1 MNFQRPDIIRPP
13 SEWRDY
19 FLPLTRGCSN
29 NTCTFC
35 NRWGE
40 KLHLRELEDVKLEI
54 DALALF
60 MHRGLTLPEI
70 PPIVYAVAQEWD
82 GNDVFLLD
90 SDALV
95 YPFPRLKETLQYL
108 NLKLPEIRRIG
119 AYATA
124 QDILRR
130 TVDELKELQAL
141 KLGIL
146 YIGLESGDDEILQ
159 RICKNVTAAQVIEA
173 VQKVKAAGILTS
185 VTVILGL
192 GGVLQ
197 LKDQKAAGDRH
208 TLATARVLSEMDPDY
223 VGALTMTL
231 VPGTPMYA
239 DAASGK
245 FHLITPFESLQELLT
260 IVKNANFSNC
270 FFSSMHA
277 SNYFSVRGTLPQ
289 DKEKMIKALEQIIKK
304 GDPNTLRPEFLR
316 GL

>member
-1 MNFQRPDIIRPP
+1 MQFERPDIIRPP

-40 KLHLRELEDVKLEI
+40 KLHLRDLEDVKKEI

-60 MHRGLTLPEI
+60 MGRGLTLPEI
-70 PPIVYAVAQEWD
+70 SPMVYAVAQEWD
-82 GNDVFLLD
+82 GNDIFLLD

-95 YPFPRLKETLQYL
+95 YPFPKLKEALEYL
-108 NLKLPEIRRIG
+108 NLKLPDIRRIG

-146 YIGLESGDDEILQ
+146 YIGLESGDDEILKKV
-159 RICKNVTAAQVIEA
+159 CKNVTAAQVVEA
-173 VQKVKAAGILTS
+173 VKKVKAAGILTS

-192 GGVLQ
+192 GG
-197 LKDQKAAGDRH
+197 KEGSANH
-208 TLATARVLSEMDPDY
+208 TLATAKALSEMDPDY
-223 VGALTMTL
+223 AGALTMTL
-231 VPGTPMYA
+231 VPGTPMY
-239 DAASGK
+239 DAAAAGK

-289 DKEKMIKALEQIIKK
+289 DKEKMVKALEQIIKK